1 VKEEPVISAGAV
13 KAVLALIAIA
23 AIGFGAYA
31 AAGGVEWPDINLP
44 ELPEIETT
52 TGETGS

>member
-52 TGETGS
+52 TG